1 MPTVPPLKHLQR
13 WVLRAGQIADGELTE
28 AEVID
33 RIRALEELK
42 AIAAAEQARLT
53 AHLYAARQ
61 SREAAERVPAAKRCA
76 GLGTEIALARR
87 VSPHQGNRHLG
98 VALALTRE
106 LPNTFAA
113 LAAGEISE
121 WRATLIVRETAV
133 LSAEHRLEVDR
144 QLARHLTG
152 SGWGDRQ
159 VANEAKR
166 IGYRLDPG
174 SAIRRVRGAEKDRHV
189 SLRPA
194 PDTMTYLTGF
204 LPVAQGV
211 ACKVALMRHADSLK
225 AQGDQR
231 TRAQIMADTLVE
243 RLTGQAKATGTPA
256 EVNLVM
262 SDRALFAGSDE
273 PAQIVDF
280 GAIPAEL
287 GRRLVREADKAW
299 IRRLYTHPDSGALV
313 AIDSKSR
320 CFRDGIRHQA
330 VLTWDTCAIPGCDG
344 PVRHIDHPTPVKAG
358 GRTSSDNAAGL
369 CEACNYTKDLPGWT
383 AILHTQSDG
392 GKVLHLTSPTG
403 HRHHSRAPDPPGAP
417 DPINQRVRELL
428 STA

>member
-1 MPTVPPLKHLQR
+1 MPTAPQLEHLQR
-13 WVLRAGQIADGELTE
+13 WVLRAAQVGDGVLTE
-28 AEVID
+28 AAMID

-42 AIAAAEQARLT
+42 AVAAAEQAKLT

-61 SREAAERVPAAKRCA
+61 RREATEKVPAAKRCA

-121 WRATLIVRETAV
+121 WRATLVVRETAV

-144 QLARHLTG
+144 QLARHLAG

-211 ACKVALMRHADSLK
+211 ACKVALMMHADSLK

-231 TRAQIMADTLVE
+231 SRAQIMADTLVQ
-243 RLTGQAKATGTPA
+243 RITGQAKATGTPA

-262 SDRALFAGSDE
+262 TDKALFTGTNE
-273 PAQIVDF
+273 PANLVGF
-280 GAIPAEL
+280 GTIPAEL
-287 GRRLVREADKAW
+287 ARRLVREADRAW
-299 IRRLYTHPDSGALV
+299 VRRLYTHPESGALV
-313 AIDSKSR
+313 AMDSR
-320 CFRDGIRHQA
+320 ARFFRDGIRHQA

-358 GRTSSDNAAGL
+358 GQTSSDNAAGL
-369 CEACNYTKDLPGWT
+369 CEACNYTKDLPGWS

-392 GKVLHLTSPTG
+392 GKVLDLTSPTG
-403 HRHHSRAPDPPGAP
+403 HRHRSRAPDPPGAP
-417 DPINQRVRELL
+417 DLVNQRVRALL
-428 STA
+428 DSA